1 MLRGYPI
8 GGCGMPGILMPAPCA
23 TFMGCTLGFMG
34 GPVKPP
40 PLDAISEIHKW
51 SSLYKSRKSYCFTPQ
66 KRNKQKR
73 SLSLPVEPVPR
84 EKRQWRDLFGGL
96 TDVRVRFRAPKL
108 GLRFDRKEPAVNK
121 KASSASHASD
131 RSPDALSF
139 RGSASLLDYDRL
151 FSMPTT
157 RGRVLFVS
165 RSPPSEVSALLA
177 VLKPFHA
184 DSNQVTNKISVG
196 VKTNRL

>member
-40 PLDAISEIHKW
+40 PLDAISGIHKW
-51 SSLYKSRKSYCFTPQ
+51 SSLYKSRKSYCFTPH
-66 KRNKQKR
+66 KKTN
-73 SLSLPVEPVPR
+73 SLTVEPVFR
-84 EKRQWRDLFGGL
+84 EKRQWRESASCL
-96 TDVRVRFRAPKL
+96 TSESGSA
-108 GLRFDRKEPAVNK
+108 LRSSACALTEKKSPLSKKKERKRGK

-139 RGSASLLDYDRL
+139 RGSASLLDYDLIACIRC
-151 FSMPTT
+151 
-157 RGRVLFVS
+157 
-165 RSPPSEVSALLA
+165 
-177 VLKPFHA
+177 
-184 DSNQVTNKISVG
+184 Q
-196 VKTNRL
+196 